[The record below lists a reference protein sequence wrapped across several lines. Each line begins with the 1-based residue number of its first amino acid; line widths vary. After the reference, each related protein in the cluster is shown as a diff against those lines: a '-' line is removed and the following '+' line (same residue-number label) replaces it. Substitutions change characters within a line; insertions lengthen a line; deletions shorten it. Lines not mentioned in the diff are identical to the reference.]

1 MRYFMMSSEFG
12 DVIVAD
18 VGERFL
24 FIPTDLANTD
34 YQRYLAWVAEG
45 NQPLPWPPEA

>member
-1 MRYFMMSSEFG
+1 MRYFVMSSEFG

-34 YQRYLAWVAEG
+34 YRRYLEWLSAG
-45 NQPLPWPPEA
+45 NQPEPWES